1 MVLASFTPEK
11 NAKTVTPDRRI
22 SILASGNNYITSI
35 YMNFCVFWLIFSSFK
50 NIYN

>member
-11 NAKTVTPDRRI
+11 NAKTITPKRRI

-35 YMNFCVFWLIFSSFK
+35 YMNLRMFWLIFPSFK